1 MKILKVVP
9 WILMLFV
16 GAASSGWAAQP
27 NGQQMGKLEGRVSE
41 APTGGDVALVTITL
55 KNRLFERTITVDGDF
70 TMAAIPAG
78 TYQIKAE
85 AVGFQTYT
93 ADVTIVAKEVV
104 KVDLPL
110 QREAVKLNEVVV
122 APSTFSFFQ
131 QSTGSVN
138 YLDRDS
144 IRNTPHLSDDVYRV
158 LTTLPGVSNND
169 VGASFNVRGGQYREV
184 NVTLDGME
192 LYEPF
197 HVKDFSGV
205 FSIIDSEIIGG
216 LELVSGGYTAE
227 SGNALSGLLKM
238 KSAEP
243 TESRSSAGASFSTAQ
258 FRTEGTFAEGLGS
271 YLFSG
276 RRGWLDLLL
285 SFADE
290 EEEGE
295 KSESSIAYW
304 DTFGKLTYAFN
315 SNQKLSFHVL
325 VADDIFEEE
334 EVEEGE
340 ISNID
345 SGYANQNYWLTLD
358 SIWTN
363 RLSSR
368 SMLYAG
374 KLDEN
379 QDQDSEELNE
389 SYDFKF
395 DRTYD
400 FFGFKQDW
408 EFEAT
413 PNFLLRSGFDWR
425 TGDASYAWASVYEN
439 TDPLV
444 GTSREVSNFALDTEG
459 DHLAAYMSG
468 RFRLSDALVAEIGMR
483 YDDFEYID
491 DAPLSPRF
499 NLAYQ
504 LNESSALRFAYG
516 QYHQAQRLF
525 ELAVEDGETEFQH
538 QAERATHYTIGY
550 ETRLAKDINFR
561 IEAFR
566 KEIKDPNPYYINLF
580 EVINI
585 APFLADDRVGIY
597 ADEAE
602 IDGVEIVLKRDSGS
616 KLSWFASY
624 TWSQADDMIN
634 GVAVPRQW
642 DQEHALTAAVNYRRN
657 RRWNFNAAWTY
668 HTGWRIT
675 PFEFT
680 ADANAENG
688 YTFTLGQL
696 NSEKLSAYHR
706 LDLRVN
712 RAIFRENGRGFNL
725 YIDVQNLYNR
735 ANPAGYED
743 LKVETIDG
751 VPTLTYDK
759 GEWLPILPSLG
770 VNWIF

>member
-1 MKILKVVP
+1 MKISNAVL
-9 WILMLFV
+9 WLLMLSFMMPWSMR
-16 GAASSGWAAQP
+16 ADESKKL
-27 NGQQMGKLEGRVSE
+27 QMGKLEGRVSD
-41 APTGGDVALVTITL
+41 ALTGEDVVLVTITI
-55 KNRLFERTITVDGDF
+55 KNRLFERSITVDGAF
-70 TMAAIPAG
+70 IMAAIPAG
-78 TYQIKAE
+78 TYQITAD
-85 AVGFQTYT
+85 AVGFQTSIM
-93 ADVTIVAKEVV
+93 DVTIVANDVV
-104 KVDLPL
+104 NLDLPL
-110 QREAVKLNEVVV
+110 ERETVRLREVVV

-131 QSTGSVN
+131 QPNGSVN

-144 IRNTPHLSDDVYRV
+144 IRNTPHLSDDVYRA

-197 HVKDFSGV
+197 HIKDFSGV

-238 KSAEP
+238 QSAEP
-243 TESRSSAGASFSTAQ
+243 TERRSSAGVSFSTAQ
-258 FRTEGTFAEGLGS
+258 FRTEGTFGEGLGS

-290 EEEGE
+290 DEENEQ
-295 KSESSIAYW
+295 SESDITFW
-304 DTFGKLTYAFN
+304 DTFGKVTYAFT
-315 SNQKLSFHVL
+315 SNQKFSFHVL
-325 VADDIFEEE
+325 AADDIFEETE
-334 EVEEGE
+334 MEDGE

-358 SIWTN
+358 SIWTD

-379 QDQDSEELNE
+379 QDQDSQEINE
-389 SYDFKF
+389 
-395 DRTYD
+395 TYD
-400 FFGFKQDW
+400 FTFDRDYDFYGFKQDW

-413 PNFLLRSGFDWR
+413 PAFLLRSGFDWR
-425 TGDASYAWASVYEN
+425 TGDAAYAWQSVYEN
-439 TDPLV
+439 NAPLV
-444 GTSREVSNFALDTEG
+444 GTTSEVSNFALETDG
-459 DHLAAYMSG
+459 DHLAAYVSG
-468 RFRLSDALVAEIGMR
+468 RFRLSDALVTEIGVR

-491 DAPLSPRF
+491 DAPVSPRF

-504 LNESSALRFAYG
+504 LNETSAIRLAYG

-538 QAERATHYTIGY
+538 QAERATHYTLGY
-550 ETRLAKDINFR
+550 ETRLGNDIDFR
-561 IEAFR
+561 VEAFH
-566 KEIKDPNPYYINLF
+566 KKIEDPNPYYINLF

-585 APFLADDRVGIY
+585 APFLADDRVGIF
-597 ADEAE
+597 AEEAE
-602 IDGVEIVLKRDSGS
+602 IDGVEIVLKRDTGS
-616 KLSWFASY
+616 KLSWFLSY
-624 TWSQADDMIN
+624 TWSQAEDIIE

-675 PFEFT
+675 PFEFI
-680 ADANAENG
+680 ADPNVENG
-688 YTFTLGQL
+688 YTFTLGEL
-696 NSEKLSAYHR
+696 NSEELSAYHR
-706 LDLRVN
+706 LDLRIN

-735 ANPAGYED
+735 TNPAGYEE

-751 VPTLTYDK
+751 VPTLTFDEGK
-759 GEWLPILPSLG
+759 WLPILPSLG